1 MVSSGLLAGAIVLSA
16 LVVLL
21 LAFSF
26 IFQRWLQTRHE
37 SGPVDLTDEHGNLDP
52 LKQIKHLKKSTAEF
66 GIKYDELKFG
76 KMLGKGSQGE
86 VFKATWRGSTV
97 AVKRVDTRKVPP
109 EIIDEFTQEAA
120 IMRRLR
126 HPCLTLFMG
135 VSLEHPHLCIVTE
148 VVARG
153 SLFDIIHD
161 EHAALT
167 WNKCLGIALDVA
179 RGMTY
184 LHSFKP
190 PILHRDLKSLNILV
204 DENWRGKVADF
215 GMTRFQEDGT
225 MTQCGSPLWMAP
237 EMIKNDPYGE
247 AADVFSFAICLWE
260 MYTRK
265 IPYRDL
271 GLNPSHLVVKV
282 VKEHLRPPIPKQCP
296 KAFKNLMEKC
306 WNPVAEKRPTFA
318 QILKVMEG
326 FMQDPAILNHK
337 PMSSRDSTVIVRP
350 ERTDDGGD
358 TAITGMV
365 GGALGAMGAALGLA
379 SGEKQW
385 KIDSKEVAFYNES
398 AATYADLAA
407 AGAFPEPLTTP
418 GGKGVR
424 SRSTQNLSLLINPD
438 TIASKAAPASST
450 GTTAPGTPDA
460 DASQGDT
467 TVGTGELK
475 RASSK
480 NEKRSSKEKASKPA
494 TPSGSQ
500 PPSPSGSKAKSPAS
514 TGPAAPVEGIP
525 APLVLNTAIVA
536 TKDAKS
542 ARGGGGGEE
551 AQPLGLQ
558 LASQGRGLLLGRFR
572 NKVVTVKPCYLSRSH
587 LVLSNEERVA
597 ADLDGGM
604 KDTKVG
610 LMMKRI
616 SALRHPNITLFM
628 GAFVD
633 GVDNLKAKLKESGLP
648 ELGREDAMQ
657 KDITNL
663 SAVVSPSAS
672 SAASSSS
679 SSNVHVGSS
688 AAFNVGLPSPPP
700 GCDYYLGY
708 VQEHMLR
715 GTLHDI
721 FCDSHLVL
729 DWDTM
734 LQLLIDAAAGLT
746 YLHGSGPIIHQ
757 DLTSHRLLVDKSY
770 RVKVSE
776 YGFVDLRAQLTGTA
790 LPPSPW
796 SSPEYIKQPNQVN
809 LSCASNVYSFGQS
822 KKNSARA
829 VFFVSISTLLCTFFI
844 IVYSVFLR
852 YDHVASSRSSS
863 SLGQQAFDPRP
874 HQSDRSSG

>member
-1 MVSSGLLAGAIVLSA
+1 MVSSGLLAGALVLSV
-16 LVVLL
+16 LFLCLL
-21 LAFSF
+21 LFSF
-26 IFQRWLQTRHE
+26 VFHRLLLSRRDAG
-37 SGPVDLTDEHGNLDP
+37 GPVDLTDEHGVLDP
-52 LKQIKHLKKSTAEF
+52 VKQIKHLKKTTAEF

-109 EIIDEFTQEAA
+109 EIIDEFTQEAV

-184 LHSFKP
+184 LHSFRP

-237 EMIKNDPYGE
+237 EMIRNDAYGE

-358 TAITGMV
+358 AAITGIV

-407 AGAFPEPLTTP
+407 AGAIPESLATP
-418 GGKGVR
+418 GGKAVR

-438 TIASKAAPASST
+438 TIASKAAAPASST
-450 GTTAPGTPDA
+450 GTTAPATPDA
-460 DASQGDT
+460 GEQSQADT
-467 TVGTGELK
+467 AVGTGELK
-475 RASSK
+475 RASSR
-480 NEKRSSKEKASKPA
+480 NDKRSSKEKASKPA

-500 PPSPSGSKAKSPAS
+500 PPSPSGKAKSPAS
-514 TGPAAPVEGIP
+514 ATPVASMEGVP

-542 ARGGGGGEE
+542 ARGGGGGGGEE

-572 NKVVTVKPCYLSRSH
+572 NKVVTVKPSYLSRSH

-633 GVDNLKAKLKESGLP
+633 GVENLKTKLKESGLP
-648 ELGREDAMQ
+648 ELGKDDAMQ

-663 SAVVSPSAS
+663 SVVVNPSAS

-679 SSNVHVGSS
+679 SSSSGTHVGSS
-688 AAFNVGLPSPPP
+688 AAFPVGLPAPPP

-776 YGFVDLRAQLTGTA
+776 YGFVDLQAQLTGTP

-809 LSCASNVYSFGQS
+809 LSCASNVYSFGQ
-822 KKNSARA
+822 
-829 VFFVSISTLLCTFFI
+829 
-844 IVYSVFLR
+844 
-852 YDHVASSRSSS
+852 
-863 SLGQQAFDPRP
+863 
-874 HQSDRSSG
+874 